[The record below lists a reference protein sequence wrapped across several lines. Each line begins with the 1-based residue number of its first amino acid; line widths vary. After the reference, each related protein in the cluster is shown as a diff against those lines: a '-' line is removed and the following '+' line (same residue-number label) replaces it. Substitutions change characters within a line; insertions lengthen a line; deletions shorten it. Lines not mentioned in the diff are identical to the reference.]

1 MPSKVYNN
9 VEGHRVLDNGT
20 VCEDVTSFTLPMI
33 SHPTNTISASGMAMD
48 VDIPNTSHLDAAEFG
63 VSHNNGVNCNQLA
76 NPGKHILEARAVRQ
90 RYNVAMGEIEHESV
104 KWRVTGVHKST
115 EKGSIETGNPYGS
128 TEKYSVLRY
137 EEIVNGETTVLV
149 DAMAGI
155 INFNGKSY
163 TDPVENLLK

>member
-9 VEGHRVLDNGT
+9 IEGNRVLDNSK
-20 VCEDVTSFTLPMI
+20 VCEDVTSFTLPTI
-33 SHPTNTISASGMAMD
+33 SHPTSTISASGMAMD
-48 VDIPNTSHLDAAEFG
+48 VDIPNTTHLEAMEFG
-63 VSHNNGVNCNQLA
+63 VSHNNGVGCDLLA
-76 NPGKHILEARAVRQ
+76 APGKHTLEGRAVRQ
-90 RYNVAMGEIEHESV
+90 RYNVAKGEIEHESV

-128 TEKYSVLRY
+128 TDKYSVLRF
-137 EEIVNGETTVLV
+137 EEIINGKTTVLI

-155 INFNGKSY
+155 IKFNGKSY